1 MHGLTLAQRVDQAPF
16 KAFGVAPG
24 ETPTAL
30 AISWGKGDPHKDPI
44 FLVYAD
50 EKGEMRENI
59 RLDNLVDEDNKEE
72 YFNLLNQEYF
82 NALPIETDASEN
94 KSHDKILKFSD
105 DKDCVL
111 VFDKKANIEGE

>member
-1 MHGLTLAQRVDQAPF
+1 MFANNARKLCDGYVLSNWLMHGLTLTQRVDQAPF

-50 EKGEMRENI
+50 EKGEI
-59 RLDNLVDEDNKEE
+59 RTAFLAEPGA
-72 YFNLLNQEYF
+72 YCS
-82 NALPIETDASEN
+82 ETKAFGSDGHVA
-94 KSHDKILKFSD
+94 ILT
-105 DKDCVL
+105 
-111 VFDKKANIEGE
+111 NR